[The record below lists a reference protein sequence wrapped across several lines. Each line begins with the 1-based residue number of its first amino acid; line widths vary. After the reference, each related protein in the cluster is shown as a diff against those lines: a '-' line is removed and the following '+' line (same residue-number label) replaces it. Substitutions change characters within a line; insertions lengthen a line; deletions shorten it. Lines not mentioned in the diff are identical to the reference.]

1 MTDATPRPP
10 AAVADGALE
19 ATPRLSAAVVD
30 GAAAA
35 RPPADRADGVA
46 DAVPVGRQRTASGTG
61 PATPEFRHGM
71 VVGKFYPPH
80 AGHHALIRAAAARC
94 AAVTVVVAPSRRE
107 SIPLAARLAW
117 LREVHAG
124 TPWVR
129 FVGRYDDHP
138 VDYADPAVWDLH
150 CAVFRDA
157 LGGRPVDAVFS
168 SEAYG
173 AELARRFGAAPVA
186 VDPARRR
193 VPVSGTAV
201 RADPVGHWDQLSAPV
216 RAWFVR
222 RVVVVGAE
230 STGTTTMAAALAAHF
245 GTRWVPEYGRELTA
259 RKLARLRERDPAAT
273 VFDVSWDRDDFAEVV
288 REQQAAEDAAARSSG
303 PLLICDTDARA
314 TAVWEERYLGSSSAR
329 VRAAA
334 RRPALYLLTDH
345 VGVPFADDGLRDGEH
360 LRAWMTDR
368 FRTELAGCGV
378 PVVELSGPHERR
390 LARAVAAC
398 EELLAAGWSLAD
410 PLVAPPDQEH
420 LAS

>member
-1 MTDATPRPP
+1 MT
-10 AAVADGALE
+10 
-19 ATPRLSAAVVD
+19 
-30 GAAAA
+30 GAATG
-35 RPPADRADGVA
+35 RTPAEDV
-46 DAVPVGRQRTASGTG
+46 GTG
-61 PATPEFRHGM
+61 PAAPEFRHAM

-80 AGHHALIRAAAARC
+80 AGHHALIEAAAARC

-107 SIPLAARLAW
+107 SIPLALRLDW
-117 LREVHAG
+117 LREVHAA

-150 CAVFRDA
+150 CAVFREA
-157 LGGRPVDAVFS
+157 LGGAPVDAVFS

-173 AELARRFGAAPVA
+173 EELARRFDAVSVC
-186 VDPARRR
+186 VDPGRGG

-201 RADPVGHWDQLSAPV
+201 RADPAGHWDRLSAPV

-230 STGTTTMAAALAAHF
+230 STGTTTMAAALAAHY

-259 RKLARLRERDPAAT
+259 RKLARLRGRDPAAT
-273 VFDVSWDRDDFAEVV
+273 VFDVAWDRDDFAEVV
-288 REQQAAEDAAARSSG
+288 RQQQAAEDDAARSCG
-303 PLLICDTDARA
+303 PLLFCDTDARA
-314 TAVWEERYLGSSSAR
+314 TAVWEERYLGSTSAR

-345 VGVPFADDGLRDGEH
+345 DGVPFDDDGLRDGEH
-360 LRAWMTDR
+360 LRAWMTGR
-368 FRTELAGCGV
+368 FRAELAGCGV
-378 PVVELSGPHERR
+378 PVVELAGPHRRR

-398 EELLAAGWSLAD
+398 DAVLAAGWSLAD
-410 PLVAPPDQEH
+410 PLVAPDSEH
-420 LAS
+420 

>member
-1 MTDATPRPP
+1 MSAGRAP
-10 AAVADGALE
+10 AGGC
-19 ATPRLSAAVVD
+19 P
-30 GAAAA
+30 
-35 RPPADRADGVA
+35 
-46 DAVPVGRQRTASGTG
+46 ASGAEAG
-61 PATPEFRHGM
+61 PSRSAPEFRHGM

-80 AGHHALIRAAAARC
+80 AGHHALVRAAAARC

-107 SIPLAARLAW
+107 SIPLALRLEW
-117 LREVHAG
+117 LREAHTD

-129 FVGRYDDHP
+129 FVGRHDDHP

-150 CAVFRDA
+150 CAVFREA
-157 LGGRPVDAVFS
+157 LGGAPVDAVFS
-168 SEAYG
+168 SEPYG
-173 AELARRFGAAPVA
+173 EELARRFGAVSVC
-186 VDPARRR
+186 VDPGRRG

-201 RADPVGHWDQLSAPV
+201 RADPAGHWDLLSPPV

-230 STGTTTMAAALAAHF
+230 STGTTTMAAALAAHY

-259 RKLARLRERDPAAT
+259 RKLARLRERDAAAT
-273 VFDVSWDRDDFAEVV
+273 VSDVAWDRDDFAEVV

-303 PLLICDTDARA
+303 PLLFCDTDARA
-314 TAVWEERYLGSSSAR
+314 TAVWEERYLGSTSAR

-345 VGVPFADDGLRDGEH
+345 VGVPFDDDGLRDGEH
-360 LRAWMTDR
+360 LRAWMTGR
-368 FRTELAGCGV
+368 FRAELAGCGV
-378 PVVELSGPHERR
+378 PVVELAGPHRRR

-398 EELLAAGWSLAD
+398 DALLAAGWPLAA
-410 PLVAPPDQEH
+410 PLVPVVQEH